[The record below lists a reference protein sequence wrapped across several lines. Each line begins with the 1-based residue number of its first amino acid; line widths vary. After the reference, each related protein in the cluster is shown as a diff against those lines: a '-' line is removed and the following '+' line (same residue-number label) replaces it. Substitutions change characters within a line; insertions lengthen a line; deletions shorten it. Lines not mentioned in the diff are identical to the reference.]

1 MRRFASLPISPV
13 ASCVAGAEYDVPRSK
28 GHRPPGTQ
36 PCAASAPD
44 SVAVTAPQSQ
54 AGEVPEQC
62 NGTGAHR
69 DARAVRRLFTNIEVD
84 AVSGRTRLCDGC
96 QPDLPAERTPLAW
109 PFRHSVNHTLVDA
122 EGKAIQQPVNADVTV
137 PRVTDP
143 GDAPY
148 PYAASKSLAELVVAV
163 SPRALDFTIVRLPR
177 VLGEDYQLR
186 DSADILL
193 GR

>member
-1 MRRFASLPISPV
+1 MRAL
-13 ASCVAGAEYDVPRSK
+13 
-28 GHRPPGTQ
+28 
-36 PCAASAPD
+36 
-44 SVAVTAPQSQ
+44 AVCLQI
-54 AGEVPEQC
+54 
-62 NGTGAHR
+62 
-69 DARAVRRLFTNIEVD
+69 IEVD